1 MAPDRLKL
9 KTLNDN
15 PYYTYEWT
23 WAYGKILECF
33 GVDPAA
39 MTGFGADG
47 ERQDKENDFQ
57 HVRGDFVGNPF
68 VKESWTILRGKRGWE
83 RSCWG
88 GLFKMF

>member
-1 MAPDRLKL
+1 MAPDQFKL

-33 GVDPAA
+33 GVDPAS

-68 VKESWTILRGKRGWE
+68 VKEVFDHIE
-83 RSCWG
+83 RKTRLG
-88 GLFKMF
+88 EELLGRLV

>member
-1 MAPDRLKL
+1 MALDRLKL

-33 GVDPAA
+33 GVDPVA

-57 HVRGDFVGNPF
+57 HVRGDFDGNPF
-68 VKESWTILRGKRGWE
+68 VKEVFDHIE
-83 RSCWG
+83 RKTRLG
-88 GLFKMF
+88 EELLGRLV